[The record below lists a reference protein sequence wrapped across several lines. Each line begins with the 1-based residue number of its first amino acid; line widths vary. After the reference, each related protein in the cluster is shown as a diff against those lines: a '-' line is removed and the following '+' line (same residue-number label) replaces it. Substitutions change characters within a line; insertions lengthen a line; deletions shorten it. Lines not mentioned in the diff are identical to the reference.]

1 MIDKRR
7 ATTREALEGVED
19 GSTVL
24 LSGFGDAGMPFDLI
38 LALIDQGAR
47 DLTLVANNAG
57 VADDAVAQLMD
68 KGRVRKVLCSFPNVG
83 RGAPVFDRLYA
94 SGALELELVPQG
106 TLSERIRAGAAGLGG
121 FYTRTGAGTRL
132 AEGKETR
139 EIDGKLYVFEK
150 PIVGDVAL
158 LAAHKGDRWGNLV
171 YRYAERNFGPDM
183 AASGRLT
190 IAQVTEIVPLGDL
203 QPDLITTPGIYV
215 DRVVEVTR

>member
-1 MIDKRR
+1 MIDKQC
-7 ATTREALEGVED
+7 ATLREALAGVRD
-19 GSTVL
+19 GSIVL
-24 LSGFGDAGMPFDLI
+24 VSGFGDAGMPFDLI
-38 LALIDQGAR
+38 AALIDQGAR

-68 KGRVRKVLCSFPNVG
+68 KGRVRKIVCSFPNVG

-121 FYTRTGAGTRL
+121 FFTRTGAGTQL

-139 EIDGKLYVFEK
+139 EIDGKLHVFEK
-150 PIVGDVAL
+150 PIVGDLAL
-158 LAAHKGDRWGNLV
+158 LAAHKADRWGNLV

-183 AASGRLT
+183 AAAGKLT
-190 IAQVTEIVPLGDL
+190 VAQVTEIVPLGSL
-203 QPDLITTPGIYV
+203 APDTIATPGIYV
-215 DRVVEVTR
+215 DRVVVVTP